1 MWLKCTNGR
10 HGSIR
15 EGRRPD
21 DRHTSSINMC
31 LPNAT
36 VMRENTCAHAEVAW
50 RMNVGDNGEVEEMT
64 EWNER
69 WQGGF
74 RLPLVRTI
82 GLTTEEGGE
91 EEGSAGFKE
100 RQTDQSYSSANHPTV
115 HLPKYVCVRLFVQ
128 GLTIRK
134 FQLDQRIIIT
144 VEPWYLRE
152 LVCRCAWSVF
162 VGFLAGE
169 TPHST
174 SVFQPAEGA
183 TAHGPC
189 GEEPYAGPQPET
201 GGWVSDTRRH
211 MHWFHIS
218 HESRFSQQV
227 LHSVCVFMYVWL
239 CV

>member
-1 MWLKCTNGR
+1 MRGDRVAFGYRWSVPLALPQRRGERRRGQLALKKGR
-10 HGSIR
+10 QIKAIAA
-15 EGRRPD
+15 P
-21 DRHTSSINMC
+21 TT
-31 LPNAT
+31 PPY
-36 VMRENTCAHAEVAW
+36 TC
-50 RMNVGDNGEVEEMT
+50 
-64 EWNER
+64 
-69 WQGGF
+69 
-74 RLPLVRTI
+74 
-82 GLTTEEGGE
+82 
-91 EEGSAGFKE
+91 
-100 RQTDQSYSSANHPTV
+100 QS
-115 HLPKYVCVRLFVQ
+115 VCVRLFVQ

-134 FQLDQRIIIT
+134 FLLDQRIIIT
-144 VEPWYLRE
+144 VEPWYLWE
-152 LVCRCAWSVF
+152 PVCRCAWSVF

-218 HESRFSQQV
+218 HVSRFSQQI